1 MPDTTTGL
9 DPVSVAHWTARGFD
23 PDTVREQ
30 ITWDADHLT
39 GDAREELVRRFYAE
53 NNPHY
58 DARQSVMVEA
68 EEYLADAFHSEVRR
82 IGEALT

>member
-1 MPDTTTGL
+1 MTDT
-9 DPVSVAHWTARGFD
+9 
-23 PDTVREQ
+23 DTVREQ

-68 EEYLADAFHSEVRR
+68 EEAFADAFHSEIAR
-82 IGEALT
+82 IGEALS